1 MGTTV
6 NPAVDITR
14 PPRRDLAAGLLHRL
28 FTRLRCGSL
37 TVILPDGRRFSHD
50 TRAAGP
56 DAVLHIHRWRVL
68 RRLLLAGDI
77 GFAEAY
83 MDRDWSSPDLTALI
97 ELAARHQASI
107 PGANGGTP
115 IARLIQRLRHLA
127 RPNTLSGS
135 RRNIVQHYDL
145 GNDFYASWFDSGMNY
160 SSALFRDPE
169 ATLEAAQTA
178 KQDRVM
184 ALLDPRPGHHILEVG
199 FGWGGLAE
207 RLASSGATLT
217 GLTLSPAQLG
227 YAQARLS
234 AAGLA
239 DRVDLRLR
247 DYRQVEGQFDRIVSI
262 EMLEAVGE
270 SWWPIFFGMLR
281 DRLRAGGVILLQT
294 ITIADERFTSYRRS
308 SDFIQRYIFPGGML
322 PSPAA
327 LRAQIARA
335 GLAVHS
341 VEMFGAS
348 YAQTLK
354 LWQDRFQAAWPEIAA
369 TGFSARFKLMW
380 EYYLSYCEA
389 GFRCGAIDV
398 GLWRLTHE
406 AGRS

>member
-6 NPAVDITR
+6 NPAVEVTR
-14 PPRRDLAAGLLHRL
+14 PPRRGLAASLLRRL
-28 FTRLRCGSL
+28 FSRLHCGSL
-37 TVILPDGRRFSHD
+37 TVILPDGQRFAHD

-56 DAVLHIHRWRVL
+56 QAVLLVHRWRVL

-83 MDRDWSSPDLTALI
+83 MDRDWSSPDLAALI
-97 ELAARHQASI
+97 ELAARHQAAV
-107 PGANGGTP
+107 PGANGGAP
-115 IARLIQRLRHLA
+115 LARLIQRLRHLA
-127 RPNTLSGS
+127 RSNTLSGS

-145 GNDFYASWFDSGMNY
+145 GNDFYASWFDSGMTY

-178 KQDRVM
+178 KQDRVV
-184 ALLDPRPGHHILEVG
+184 ALLDPRPEHTILEVG

-207 RLASSGATLT
+207 RLASSGAAVT
-217 GLTLSPAQLG
+217 GLTLSPAQHA
-227 YAQARLS
+227 YAQGRLS

-239 DRVDLRLR
+239 NQVDLRLQ
-247 DYRQVEGQFDRIVSI
+247 DYRQVKGRFDRIVSI

-270 SWWPIFFGMLR
+270 SWWPVFFAMLR
-281 DRLRAGGVILLQT
+281 DRLRTGGVIVLQT
-294 ITIADERFTSYRRS
+294 ITIADERFASYRRS

-354 LWQDRFQAAWPEIAA
+354 LWQDRFQAAWPDIAA

-389 GFRCGAIDV
+389 GFRAGAIDV
-398 GLWRLTHE
+398 GLWRLGHQ
-406 AGRS
+406 G

>member
-6 NPAVDITR
+6 NPAVEVTR
-14 PPRRDLAAGLLHRL
+14 PPRRGLAASLLRRL
-28 FTRLRCGSL
+28 FSRLHCGSL
-37 TVILPDGRRFSHD
+37 TVILPDGQRFAHD

-56 DAVLHIHRWRVL
+56 QAVLLVHRWRVL

-83 MDRDWSSPDLTALI
+83 MDRDWSSPDLAALI
-97 ELAARHQASI
+97 ELAARHQASV
-107 PGANGGTP
+107 PGANGGAP
-115 IARLIQRLRHLA
+115 LARLIQRLRHLA
-127 RPNTLSGS
+127 RSNTLSGS

-145 GNDFYASWFDSGMNY
+145 GNDFYASWFDSGMTY

-178 KQDRVM
+178 KQDRV
-184 ALLDPRPGHHILEVG
+184 ASLLDLRPGQNILEVG

-207 RLASSGATLT
+207 RLASSGAAVT
-217 GLTLSPAQLG
+217 GLTLSPAQHA
-227 YAQARLS
+227 YAQGRLS

-239 DRVDLRLR
+239 NQVDLRLQ
-247 DYRQVEGQFDRIVSI
+247 DYRQVKGRFDRIVSI

-270 SWWPIFFGMLR
+270 SWWPVFFAMLR
-281 DRLRAGGVILLQT
+281 DRLRSGGVIVLQT
-294 ITIADERFTSYRRS
+294 ITIADERFASYRRS

-354 LWQDRFQAAWPEIAA
+354 LWQDRFQAAWPDIAS

-389 GFRCGAIDV
+389 GFRAGAIDV
-398 GLWRLTHE
+398 GLWRLGHE
-406 AGRS
+406 G

>member
-6 NPAVDITR
+6 NPAVEVTR
-14 PPRRDLAAGLLHRL
+14 PPRRGLAASLLRRL
-28 FTRLRCGSL
+28 FSRLRCGSL
-37 TVILPDGRRFSHD
+37 TVILPDGQRFAHD

-56 DAVLHIHRWRVL
+56 QAVLLVHRWRVL

-83 MDRDWSSPDLTALI
+83 MDRDWSSPDLAALI
-97 ELAARHQASI
+97 ELAARHQASV
-107 PGANGGTP
+107 PGANGGAP
-115 IARLIQRLRHLA
+115 LARLIQRLRHLA
-127 RPNTLSGS
+127 RSNTLSGS

-145 GNDFYASWFDSGMNY
+145 GNNFYARWFDSGMTY

-178 KQDRVM
+178 KQDRVV
-184 ALLDPRPGHHILEVG
+184 ALLDPRPEHTILEVG

-207 RLASSGATLT
+207 RLASSGAAVT
-217 GLTLSPAQLG
+217 GLTLSPAQHAYAKGRLG
-227 YAQARLS
+227 

-239 DRVDLRLR
+239 DRVDLRLQ
-247 DYRQVEGQFDRIVSI
+247 DYRQVKGRFDRIVSI

-270 SWWPIFFGMLR
+270 SWWPVFFAMLR
-281 DRLRAGGVILLQT
+281 DRLRSGGVIVLQT
-294 ITIADERFTSYRRS
+294 ITIADERFASYRRS

-354 LWQDRFQAAWPEIAA
+354 LWQDRFQAAWPDIAA

-389 GFRCGAIDV
+389 GFRAGAIDV
-398 GLWRLTHE
+398 GLWRLGHE
-406 AGRS
+406 G